1 MNQILTDTYAVELE
15 LVESENGS
23 YVARG
28 EFARVDFPTG
38 NKRVYP
44 RKLYEREIKNLA
56 EDLKGKKVFGE
67 LDHPSDG
74 KTKLQRVSH
83 LVTNLTIDNDRVIG
97 EAEIMD
103 TDNGRQ
109 LKSIIGAGAK
119 VGISSRGFGSV
130 KETKG
135 GDMVVQDDF
144 RLMTFDF
151 VANPAD
157 NTAYPTY
164 KKEDEVEAVTVNNDE
179 KQEEPEEV
187 KTVEAVE
194 TEVATPEVSEETPE
208 SEENSEVKVEETVKA
223 DEEIEVEVE
232 LEADTEEVSDEKAEE
247 EGKLDEGKMTFASI
261 MNEYGL
267 KVAPSASGIAGLKFY
282 AHSTLP
288 HAGWVDDKINQA
300 SAGRLG
306 SLDLHS
312 NTFKSPLAL
321 GKYIEKKLKWKKGKV
336 EEKEELKSEEVS
348 AREKLKGEFIS
359 QIAEQV
365 GKERDDIQKSVLAD
379 EGLKEAKEFFELAKS
394 YFEENLVPEDAKDI
408 VAVKDREIGHLSST
422 NEDLMTD
429 NSRLSDTVMQLE
441 NRLFLEKTLAGLMR
455 KDLVIEMLGDLS
467 QYERQEDLQAK
478 VESLV
483 DKFDIDVE
491 LEVDFNT
498 SKHTDKEVN
507 EKDERIERYR
517 KRINKLDKEVS
528 ELVAQAKS
536 LQKENIEM
544 DNKVNSLGESL
555 DEAVD
560 LAKRFGLRAYAESR
574 LAEHPDR
581 VRIRSIIENS
591 NPDSTEAVDIIVDD
605 FNNTHQGDSENMVD
619 KVRKHIDN
627 QQQSLA
633 ESNGHQNGVI
643 ESSEKVF
650 GVSFSEL
657 RKLSGISNNVVDK
670 DK

>member
-1 MNQILTDTYAVELE
+1 MNQILTDTFEVELQ
-15 LVESENGS
+15 LVESESGS

-38 NKRVYP
+38 NKRIYP
-44 RKLYEREIKNLA
+44 RKLYEREIGNLA

-83 LVTNLTIDNDRVIG
+83 LVTGLKIDGDRVIG

-130 KETKG
+130 KETKN
-135 GDMVVQDDF
+135 GDMIVQDDF

-164 KKEDEVEAVTVNNDE
+164 KKEDEIEDVTVNNNE

-187 KTVEAVE
+187 KTVESVE
-194 TEVATPEVSEETPE
+194 TGVATPEVSEETPE

-223 DEEIEVEVE
+223 DEGIEVEVE
-232 LEADTEEVSDEKAEE
+232 LEADAEEVSDEKAGEEVEE
-247 EGKLDEGKMTFASI
+247 EAE
-261 MNEYGL
+261 N
-267 KVAPSASGIAGLKFY
+267 
-282 AHSTLP
+282 
-288 HAGWVDDKINQA
+288 
-300 SAGRLG
+300 
-306 SLDLHS
+306 
-312 NTFKSPLAL
+312 
-321 GKYIEKKLKWKKGKV
+321 V
-336 EEKEELKSEEVS
+336 EEKEEPKSGEVS

-365 GKERDDIQKSVLAD
+365 GKERDNIQKSVLAD
-379 EGLKEAKEFFELAKS
+379 EGLKEAKEFFEIAKS

-408 VAVKDREIGHLSST
+408 VAVKDREIGHLSSA

-429 NSRLSDTVMQLE
+429 NSKLADTIMQLE

-467 QYERQEDLQAK
+467 QYDNKEDLQVK

-491 LEVDFNT
+491 LEVDFDT
-498 SKHTDKEVN
+498 SKYTEEEID
-507 EKDERIERYR
+507 EKDKKIEEYRRRID
-517 KRINKLDKEVS
+517 KLDKEVS
-528 ELVAQAKS
+528 DLLANAES

-544 DNKVNSLGESL
+544 NDKVNSLSENL
-555 DEAVD
+555 DDAVD

-581 VRIRSIIENS
+581 VRIRSIVENS
-591 NPDSTEAVDIIVDD
+591 NPDSTEAVDTIIEEFDNSFQD
-605 FNNTHQGDSENMVD
+605 NSDNMVGR
-619 KVRKHIDN
+619 VRKHINN

-633 ESNGHQNGVI
+633 ESNGHLSNGYADQS
-643 ESSEKVF
+643 SSEKVF
-650 GVSFSEL
+650 GVSFNEL
-657 RKLSGISNNVVDK
+657 RKLSGISNDIVEK
-670 DK
+670 DD